1 MGNITI
7 RHATIVTVDPH
18 RTIIPDGAITIERD
32 RISMVGNDDAVVKAI
47 KPDVEID
54 GRGRIAI
61 PGLINSHTHM
71 FQCLVRGLGDDM
83 ALIEWINRF
92 MLKIIKVIEPE
103 EAEAGAALSCL
114 EMLRTGVT
122 FILDN
127 HHGKPTEKSV
137 DLVASAIKTSGMRGL
152 VARGITQFTD
162 ISGKLGMDPGGFPF
176 TPEEQLKSM
185 KRLLEKWNGAKDS
198 PVKLSPAPGAVFA
211 CGDELIKE
219 CYTLAEKYRVP
230 CHIHTAESGPA
241 NKLFRKETGQGEVT
255 KLNTLGVLGPWTHI
269 VHGIWLDDSEI
280 RLMASKKAHH
290 VHCPVSN
297 MQIASGVAPIPKLLS
312 AGVNVC
318 LGSDGPASNNN
329 QDMFGVMK
337 AAALLQKV
345 STLDPKVI
353 SAYSVLEMATI
364 GGARALAMEQE
375 IGSIEVGKKA
385 DIVLVKRDSLT
396 SAPSHR
402 PTSTLVYSSLGSD
415 VDKVFIG
422 GHLLVDGGEL
432 MNADSEL
439 ILERA
444 RAASEALFDRAKV
457 RELLSN

>member
-1 MGNITI
+1 MDNITI
-7 RHATIVTVDPH
+7 RHATIVTMDPR
-18 RTIIPDGAITIERD
+18 RTIISDGAITIEHD
-32 RISMVGNDDAVVKAI
+32 KISMVGKDEAVVGTI

-54 GRGRIAI
+54 GKGTIAI

-71 FQCLVRGLGDDM
+71 FQSLVRGLGDDM
-83 ALIEWINRF
+83 ELIKWINSF

-103 EAEAGAALSCL
+103 EAQAGAALSCI

-127 HHGKPTEKSV
+127 HHGNPTEKSV
-137 DLVASAIKTSGMRGL
+137 DLVASVIRDSGMRGL
-152 VARGITQFTD
+152 VARGIMQFTD
-162 ISGKLGMDPGGFPF
+162 ISRKLGMDPEAFPF
-176 TPEEQLKSM
+176 TPEEQMQST
-185 KRLLEKWNGAKDS
+185 KRLMEKWNKMRES
-198 PVKLSPAPGAVFA
+198 PVKVSPAPGAVFA
-211 CGDELIKE
+211 CGDELIKD
-219 CYTLAEKYRVP
+219 CYALAEKYAVP
-230 CHIHTAESGPA
+230 CHIHTAESRSA
-241 NKLFRKETGQGEVT
+241 NELFRKETGGGEVT
-255 KLNTLGVLGPWTHI
+255 KLNELGVLGPRTHI
-269 VHGIWLDDSEI
+269 VHGIWLDEEEI
-280 RLMASKKAHH
+280 KLMASKHAHH

-297 MQIASGVAPIPKLLS
+297 MYLASGVAPIPKLLS

-318 LGSDGPASNNN
+318 LGTDGPASNNN

-345 STLDPKVI
+345 STLDPMAI

-364 GGARALAMEQE
+364 GGARALGMEHE

-385 DIVLVKRDSLT
+385 DIALVKSDSLT

-402 PTSTLVYSSLGSD
+402 PTSALVYSSLGTD

-422 GHLLVDGGEL
+422 GRVVVDGGKL
-432 MNADSEL
+432 INLDSKA

-444 RAASEALFDRAKV
+444 RAASEALIDRAKV
-457 RELLSN
+457 RHLLSN